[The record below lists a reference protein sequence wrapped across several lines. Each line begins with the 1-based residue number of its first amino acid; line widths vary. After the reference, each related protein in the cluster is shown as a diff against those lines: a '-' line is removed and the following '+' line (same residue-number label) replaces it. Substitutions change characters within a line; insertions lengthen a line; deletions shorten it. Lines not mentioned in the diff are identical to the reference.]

1 MGNKLVKAVF
11 KGMGSKRSV
20 STDNTKKENV
30 IETPSSSSSS
40 KRSSGNST
48 LNHMAKITKGD
59 AAAALSHEKK
69 ALDSL
74 DPNVY
79 GKAMRYPVAKSP
91 KSLME

>member
-1 MGNKLVKAVF
+1 
-11 KGMGSKRSV
+11 
-20 STDNTKKENV
+20 
-30 IETPSSSSSS
+30 
-40 KRSSGNST
+40 
-48 LNHMAKITKGD
+48 MAKITKGD

-79 GKAMRYPVAKSP
+79 GKAMRYPVAKCP